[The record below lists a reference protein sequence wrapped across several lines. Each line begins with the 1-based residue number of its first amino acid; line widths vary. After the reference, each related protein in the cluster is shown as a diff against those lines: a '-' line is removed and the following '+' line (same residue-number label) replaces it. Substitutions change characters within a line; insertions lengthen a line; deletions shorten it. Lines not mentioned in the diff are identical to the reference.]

1 VKVEQ
6 FSEPVAFHGEGPV
19 WWQGLRLVDML
30 AGDIVALDGDGAV
43 AGRLHVGRVAAAFR
57 PRRSGGFV
65 VAVERGFALVDGD
78 GAVEALPELWEDA
91 GVRMND
97 GATDPHGRFYCGSMA
112 YDMSAGAG
120 AVYRL
125 DAGGAVSVMLSS
137 VTCSNGLAWSPDGAT
152 AYYVDSLTYRI
163 DVFDYDESGLTA
175 RRPFVAVAADDG
187 LPDGLTVDREGGVWV
202 ALFGGSA
209 VRRYNADGKL
219 DEVQGRGRR
228 GHGCICGHA
237 GESGKTRQ
245 ATGGGTGR
253 SGESTA
259 TRPGRKKAVAS
270 TDWRRRLCRF
280 RFELPPASSPVCSLA
295 CSVPRAEPPMRR
307 RTSRQPR
314 RPAPAARRRLPRSR
328 HVGS

>member
-1 VKVEQ
+1 MKVEQ

-125 DAGGAVSVMLSS
+125 DAGGAVSVVLSS
-137 VTCSNGLAWSPDGAT
+137 VTCSNGLAWTPDGAS

-163 DVFDYDESGLTA
+163 DVFDYDELGLTG
-175 RRPFVAVAADDG
+175 RRPFVTVAADDG
-187 LPDGLTVDREGGVWV
+187 MPDGLTVDREGGVWV

-209 VRRYNADGKL
+209 VRRYGADGKL
-219 DEVQGRGRR
+219 DEMLELPVSQVTACTFGGPALDELYITTSRLEVPEGDQPE
-228 GHGCICGHA
+228 A
-237 GESGKTRQ
+237 GSVFRAK
-245 ATGGGTGR
+245 
-253 SGESTA
+253 
-259 TRPGRKKAVAS
+259 PGVAG
-270 TDWRRRLCRF
+270 
-280 RFELPPASSPVCSLA
+280 LPPAPF
-295 CSVPRAEPPMRR
+295 E
-307 RTSRQPR
+307 
-314 RPAPAARRRLPRSR
+314 
-328 HVGS
+328 G